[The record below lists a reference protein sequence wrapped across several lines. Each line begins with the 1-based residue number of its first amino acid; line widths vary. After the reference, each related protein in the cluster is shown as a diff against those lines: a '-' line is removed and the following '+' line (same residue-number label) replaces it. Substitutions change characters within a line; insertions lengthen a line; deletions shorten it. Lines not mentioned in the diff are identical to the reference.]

1 MPTLHELRGLTA
13 SDRSESDK
21 RAINQVM
28 GYKDTPNTAKV
39 PTIKPTPVPESAP
52 VSSSGAFLR
61 NQIRYQN
68 QLDNLYK
75 ESLQDNMDK
84 YGVNRN
90 SINSTANEYIDNIA
104 RQVSSYFKKYAGTD
118 KIPENSYDAKKL
130 AAEYDAKKKVY
141 GEDNANVWLDNQFKN
156 IVGENQSWWEQAMN
170 GLSHL
175 IPAIEGGAI
184 QLTGNIYGTLNPLI
198 SLFDQ
203 DLDLPD
209 NEDL

>member
-1 MPTLHELRGLTA
+1 MYIIFAIKIVYMPTLHELRGLTA

-84 YGVNRN
+84 YKTQQ
-90 SINSTANEYIDNIA
+90 IN
-104 RQVSSYFKKYAGTD
+104 
-118 KIPENSYDAKKL
+118 L
-130 AAEYDAKKKVY
+130 
-141 GEDNANVWLDNQFKN
+141 L
-156 IVGENQSWWEQAMN
+156 
-170 GLSHL
+170 
-175 IPAIEGGAI
+175 
-184 QLTGNIYGTLNPLI
+184 LNL
-198 SLFDQ
+198 
-203 DLDLPD
+203 
-209 NEDL
+209 